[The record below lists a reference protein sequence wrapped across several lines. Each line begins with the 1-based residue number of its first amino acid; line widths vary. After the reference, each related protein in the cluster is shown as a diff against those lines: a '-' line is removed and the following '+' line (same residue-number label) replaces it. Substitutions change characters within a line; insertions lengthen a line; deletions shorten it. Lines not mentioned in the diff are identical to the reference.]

1 MPLTKKNTTHKRTKK
16 TPPTILVVKKSYPPI
31 EEAIF
36 PEKIKKVKDVLS
48 KSNFRSS

>member
-1 MPLTKKNTTHKRTKK
+1 MPLTRKNNTHKRTKK
-16 TPPTILVVKKSYPPI
+16 TPPTILVVKKTHHPI

-36 PEKIKKVKDVLS
+36 LEKIEKVKDVLS